1 MFAQIDGSKPGIH
14 YITYPEVQPNSY
26 LITDQGVIID
36 LIQERIVRYTLD
48 KDGYVR
54 VNLRS
59 TKQPKHGKTK
69 YIKLGVHR
77 LVAWEFCENDDP
89 ITKNIVNHLDTKIMH
104 NDRKNLEWTTVAGNT
119 EHAVRTGVRNV
130 DGGHNGRALLSE
142 DLVHKICAMYQDG
155 LEPID
160 VYHALYSD
168 GPLRNSADT
177 AFYSVLYD
185 IKIGKR
191 WTKISSEYSF
201 DHEIK
206 KDPSKK
212 IFQPKP
218 TSRFNEEQVHWVC
231 KQIQDGCGIQ
241 DVVKLVKSGKMP
253 GYEPRFG
260 DPEMELKSLNDG
272 IGRIARGRVWKHITK
287 MYDFSK
293 RAYAANPNHTYMNE
307 TFQTL
312 IDSGMTK
319 PTIIK
324 TVMNQFQRSEEYVRF
339 KLNTYLREHGYE
351 VVYGGFKKEQ

>member
-36 LIQERIVRYTLD
+36 LVQERIVRYTLD

-59 TKQPKHGKTK
+59 TKQPKYGKTK

-77 LVAWEFCENDDP
+77 LVAWEFCINDDP
-89 ITKNIVNHLDTKIMH
+89 LTKNIVNHLDTKVMH
-104 NDRKNLEWTTVAGNT
+104 NDSKNLEWTTVSGNT
-119 EHAVRTGVRNV
+119 EYAVKSGVRNV
-130 DGGHNGRALLSE
+130 TGVHNGRAILSE
-142 DLVHKICAMYQDG
+142 DLVRKICSMYQEG

-160 VYHALYSD
+160 VYRALYSD
-168 GPLRNSADT
+168 GPIRSNTDSS
-177 AFYSVLYD
+177 FYSILYE

-191 WTKISSEYSF
+191 WAKISSEYSF
-201 DHEIK
+201 DRSVK
-206 KDPSKK
+206 KDLYKK
-212 IFQPKP
+212 NFQPKSS
-218 TSRFNEEQVHWVC
+218 SRFNEEQVHWIC
-231 KQIQDGCGIQ
+231 KHIQDGCGIQ
-241 DVVKLVKSGKMP
+241 GVVHLVQQGKMP
-253 GYEPRFG
+253 GYKPRFD
-260 DPEMELKSLNDG
+260 DPETELKSLNDG
-272 IGRIARGRVWKHITK
+272 IGRIARGRVWKNITK

-293 RAYAANPNHTYMNE
+293 RSYAVSPNHTYMNE

-312 IDSGMTK
+312 IDAGLTK

-324 TVMNQFQRSEEYVRF
+324 TVMKNFNRSEEYVRF

-351 VVYGGFKKEQ
+351 VTYGGFKKQ